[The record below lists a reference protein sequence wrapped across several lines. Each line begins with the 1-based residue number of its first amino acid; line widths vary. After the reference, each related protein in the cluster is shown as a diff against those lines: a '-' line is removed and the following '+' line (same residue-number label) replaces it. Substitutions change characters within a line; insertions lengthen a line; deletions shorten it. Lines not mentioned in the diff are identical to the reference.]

1 MKSAK
6 PFINVWCL
14 VTMLG
19 GAISMLRIGDFS
31 RLAQVSIVTLR
42 HYDDVGLM
50 KPAHIDR
57 FTDYR
62 YYTLDQ
68 LPRLNRILA
77 LKDLGF
83 SLEQIVRLLNDN
95 IPVEQMKGMLRLRQG
110 DIERQIAEE
119 QIKLVRIATRLRQ
132 IENENNPVRY
142 DVAVKSLD
150 ALTIASTRQM
160 IPNLFEMGRYRCAA
174 YDRIYNTLA
183 NYKIKSNGTELALYH
198 NHEYTETNIDT
209 EMAVV
214 IPVREISKLALA
226 PIGTRQLPAS
236 PKTACVVH
244 QGAMLDV
251 TQAIIAVFEW
261 IEANGYRCRQS
272 ETRELHH
279 YGKENELQDFN
290 APVVMEIQVPVE
302 RIKD

>member
-1 MKSAK
+1 
-6 PFINVWCL
+6 
-14 VTMLG
+14 
-19 GAISMLRIGDFS
+19 MLRIGDFS

-236 PKTACVVH
+236 PETACVVH
-244 QGAMLDV
+244 QGATLDV

-302 RIKD
+302 RIGD

>member
-1 MKSAK
+1 
-6 PFINVWCL
+6 
-14 VTMLG
+14 
-19 GAISMLRIGDFS
+19 MLRIGDFS

>member
-1 MKSAK
+1 
-6 PFINVWCL
+6 
-14 VTMLG
+14 
-19 GAISMLRIGDFS
+19 MLRIGDFS

-183 NYKIKSNGTELALYH
+183 DYKIKSNGTELALYH

-236 PKTACVVH
+236 PETACVVH
-244 QGAMLDV
+244 QGATLDV

-302 RIKD
+302 RIKDWGLGIED

>member
-1 MKSAK
+1 
-6 PFINVWCL
+6 
-14 VTMLG
+14 
-19 GAISMLRIGDFS
+19 MLRIGDFS

-42 HYDDVGLM
+42 HYDDVGLI

-142 DVAVKSLD
+142 DVAVKSLE
-150 ALTIASTRQM
+150 ALSIASTRHM

-174 YDRIYNTLA
+174 YDRIYNTLTEH
-183 NYKIKSNGTELALYH
+183 KIKSTGTEMALYH

-236 PKTACVVH
+236 PETACVVH
-244 QGAMLDV
+244 QGATLDV

-302 RIKD
+302 RIGD

>member
-1 MKSAK
+1 
-6 PFINVWCL
+6 
-14 VTMLG
+14 
-19 GAISMLRIGDFS
+19 MLRIGDFS

-150 ALTIASTRQM
+150 ALTIASTRHM
-160 IPNLFEMGRYRCAA
+160 IPHLFEMGRYRCAA

-183 NYKIKSNGTELALYH
+183 EHKIKSTGTEMALYH

-214 IPVREISKLALA
+214 IPVRETSKLALA

-236 PKTACVVH
+236 PETACVVH
-244 QGAMLDV
+244 QGATLDV

-279 YGKENELQDFN
+279 YGKENELQDSN

-302 RIKD
+302 RIKDWGLGIED

>member
-1 MKSAK
+1 
-6 PFINVWCL
+6 
-14 VTMLG
+14 
-19 GAISMLRIGDFS
+19 MLRIGDFS

-174 YDRIYNTLA
+174 YDRIYNTLTEH
-183 NYKIKSNGTELALYH
+183 KIKSTGTEMALYH

-236 PKTACVVH
+236 PETACVVH
-244 QGAMLDV
+244 QGATLDV

>member
-119 QIKLVRIATRLRQ
+119 QIKLVRIATRLQQ

-290 APVVMEIQVPVE
+290 APVVLEIQVPVE
-302 RIKD
+302 RIGD

>member
-1 MKSAK
+1 
-6 PFINVWCL
+6 
-14 VTMLG
+14 
-19 GAISMLRIGDFS
+19 MLRIGDFS

-150 ALTIASTRQM
+150 ALTIASTRQI

-236 PKTACVVH
+236 PETACVVH
-244 QGAMLDV
+244 QGATLDV

>member
-1 MKSAK
+1 
-6 PFINVWCL
+6 
-14 VTMLG
+14 
-19 GAISMLRIGDFS
+19 MLRIGDFS

-119 QIKLVRIATRLRQ
+119 QIKLVRIATRLQQ

>member
-1 MKSAK
+1 
-6 PFINVWCL
+6 
-14 VTMLG
+14 
-19 GAISMLRIGDFS
+19 MLRIGDFS

-236 PKTACVVH
+236 PETACVVH
-244 QGAMLDV
+244 QGATLDV

-290 APVVMEIQVPVE
+290 APVVLEIQVPVE
-302 RIKD
+302 RIGD

>member
-1 MKSAK
+1 
-6 PFINVWCL
+6 
-14 VTMLG
+14 
-19 GAISMLRIGDFS
+19 MLRIGDFS

-83 SLEQIVRLLNDN
+83 SLEQIVRLLSDN

>member
-1 MKSAK
+1 
-6 PFINVWCL
+6 
-14 VTMLG
+14 
-19 GAISMLRIGDFS
+19 MLRIGDFS

-183 NYKIKSNGTELALYH
+183 NYKIKSNGNELALYH

-236 PKTACVVH
+236 PETACVVH
-244 QGAMLDV
+244 QGATLDV

>member
-1 MKSAK
+1 
-6 PFINVWCL
+6 
-14 VTMLG
+14 
-19 GAISMLRIGDFS
+19 MLRIGDFS

-42 HYDDVGLM
+42 HYDDVGLI

-119 QIKLVRIATRLRQ
+119 QIKVVRIATRLRQ

-142 DVAVKSLD
+142 DVAVKSLE

-183 NYKIKSNGTELALYH
+183 EYKIKNAGNEMALYH
-198 NHEYTETNIDT
+198 NHEYTETDIDT

-236 PKTACVVH
+236 PETACVVH
-244 QGAMLDV
+244 QGATLDV

-272 ETRELHH
+272 ETRELHY
-279 YGKENELQDFN
+279 YGKENELQDLN

-302 RIKD
+302 RIKVL

>member
-1 MKSAK
+1 
-6 PFINVWCL
+6 
-14 VTMLG
+14 
-19 GAISMLRIGDFS
+19 MLRIGDFS

-183 NYKIKSNGTELALYH
+183 DYKIKSNGTELALYH

-214 IPVREISKLALA
+214 IPVRETSKLALA

-236 PKTACVVH
+236 PETACVVH
-244 QGAMLDV
+244 QGATLDV

-302 RIKD
+302 RIKDWGLGIGD

>member
-1 MKSAK
+1 
-6 PFINVWCL
+6 
-14 VTMLG
+14 
-19 GAISMLRIGDFS
+19 MLRIGDFS
-31 RLAQVSIVTLR
+31 RFAQVSIVTLR

-119 QIKLVRIATRLRQ
+119 QIKLVRIATRLQQ

-290 APVVMEIQVPVE
+290 APVVLEIQVPVE
-302 RIKD
+302 RIGD

>member
-1 MKSAK
+1 
-6 PFINVWCL
+6 
-14 VTMLG
+14 
-19 GAISMLRIGDFS
+19 MLRIGDFS

-183 NYKIKSNGTELALYH
+183 EHKIKSTGTEMALYH

-236 PKTACVVH
+236 PETACVVH
-244 QGAMLDV
+244 QGATLDV

>member
-1 MKSAK
+1 MKG
-6 PFINVWCL
+6 
-14 VTMLG
+14 MLLER
-19 GAISMLRIGDFS
+19 GAS
-31 RLAQVSIVTLR
+31 T
-42 HYDDVGLM
+42 
-50 KPAHIDR
+50 
-57 FTDYR
+57 FTR
-62 YYTLDQ
+62 G
-68 LPRLNRILA
+68 I
-77 LKDLGF
+77 
-83 SLEQIVRLLNDN
+83 DN

-236 PKTACVVH
+236 PETACVVH
-244 QGAMLDV
+244 QGATLDV

>member
-119 QIKLVRIATRLRQ
+119 QIKLVRIATRLQQ

>member
-1 MKSAK
+1 
-6 PFINVWCL
+6 
-14 VTMLG
+14 
-19 GAISMLRIGDFS
+19 
-31 RLAQVSIVTLR
+31 
-42 HYDDVGLM
+42 
-50 KPAHIDR
+50 
-57 FTDYR
+57 
-62 YYTLDQ
+62 
-68 LPRLNRILA
+68 
-77 LKDLGF
+77 
-83 SLEQIVRLLNDN
+83 
-95 IPVEQMKGMLRLRQG
+95 
-110 DIERQIAEE
+110 
-119 QIKLVRIATRLRQ
+119 LRQ

-236 PKTACVVH
+236 PETACVVH
-244 QGAMLDV
+244 QGATLDV

>member
-1 MKSAK
+1 
-6 PFINVWCL
+6 
-14 VTMLG
+14 
-19 GAISMLRIGDFS
+19 MLRIGDFS

-150 ALTIASTRQM
+150 ALTIASTRRM

-183 NYKIKSNGTELALYH
+183 DYKIKSNGTELALYH

-236 PKTACVVH
+236 PETACVVH
-244 QGAMLDV
+244 QGATLDV

-302 RIKD
+302 RIKDWGLGIED

>member
-1 MKSAK
+1 
-6 PFINVWCL
+6 
-14 VTMLG
+14 
-19 GAISMLRIGDFS
+19 MLRIGDFS

-42 HYDDVGLM
+42 HYDDVGLI

-183 NYKIKSNGTELALYH
+183 EHKIKSTGTEMALYH

-236 PKTACVVH
+236 PETACVVH
-244 QGAMLDV
+244 QGATLDV

-302 RIKD
+302 RIGD

>member
-1 MKSAK
+1 
-6 PFINVWCL
+6 
-14 VTMLG
+14 
-19 GAISMLRIGDFS
+19 MLRIGDFS

-236 PKTACVVH
+236 PETACVVH
-244 QGAMLDV
+244 QGATLDV